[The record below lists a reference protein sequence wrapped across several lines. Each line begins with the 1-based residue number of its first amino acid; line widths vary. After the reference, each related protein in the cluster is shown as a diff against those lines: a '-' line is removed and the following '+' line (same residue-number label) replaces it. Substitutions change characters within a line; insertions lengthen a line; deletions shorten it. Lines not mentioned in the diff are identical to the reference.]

1 MTKDWHYAWQ
11 GESHG
16 PVSAATMAD
25 LIRAGR
31 LRTDT
36 LVWSDGMTNWEP
48 ASAHFDFGAP
58 PPLPAGAPGFGPQRL
73 AQGMSAGTGWAGTG
87 TGTDGLYPGA
97 PGRSFV
103 EAIKVCFTKYATF
116 KGRASRSE
124 YWWFFLFTTLLGALG
139 GMLEAAMGNDG
150 AAISGLFGLA
160 TFLPSLAVTVR
171 RLHDTD
177 RSGWWVGGFYLAMV
191 VFGFV
196 VGIIFAIASQTGDP
210 RNTGLGLLSIFGIAI
225 FAYGI
230 AMLVFMVSRGTRG
243 PNRFG

>member
-16 PVSAATMAD
+16 PVSAETMAD

-31 LRTDT
+31 LRADT

-58 PPLPAGAPGFGPQRL
+58 PPLPAGAPASRAQWM
-73 AQGMSAGTGWAGTG
+73 AQGTATGGSG
-87 TGTDGLYPGA
+87 VGPDGLHPGA
-97 PGRSFV
+97 PRRSFG
-103 EAIKVCFTKYATF
+103 EAIKVCFTKYITF

-124 YWWFFLFTTLLGALG
+124 YWWFTLFTTLGSAVG
-139 GMLEAAMGNDG
+139 GGLEAAMGNDG

>member
-16 PVSAATMAD
+16 PVSAETMAD

-31 LRTDT
+31 LRADT
-36 LVWSDGMTNWEP
+36 LVWSEGMTNWDP

-58 PPLPAGAPGFGPQRL
+58 PPLPAGATGFGTQRM
-73 AQGMSAGTGWAGTG
+73 AQGLRTGATG
-87 TGTDGLYPGA
+87 IGPDGLYPGA
-97 PGRSFV
+97 PRRSFG
-103 EAIKVCFTKYATF
+103 EAIKVCFTKYITF

-124 YWWFFLFTTLLGALG
+124 YWWFTLFTTLGSAVG
-139 GMLEAAMGNDG
+139 GVLEAAMGNDG
-150 AAISGLFGLA
+150 AAISGLFGLT

-177 RSGWWVGGFYLAMV
+177 RSGWWVGGFYLAMIGLGLAIG
-191 VFGFV
+191 VFA
-196 VGIIFAIASQTGDP
+196 AITSQAGASET
-210 RNTGLGLLSIFGIAI
+210 TGLGLLAIFGIAI
-225 FAYGI
+225 FAYAI
-230 AMLVFMVSRGTRG
+230 AMLVFMVQRGTRG